1 MSDVPPTGPD
11 TATDGPTE
19 GAAGT
24 ALMEELAE
32 VQKQRDE
39 YLDQLQRSRAEFF
52 NYQKRAKAQADL
64 DRQYAVS
71 SLACDLLGVLDNL
84 ERAIE
89 AARKAGN
96 PTIVEGVELVQRQ
109 FLAALAKHGIEPI
122 PALDQPFDP
131 NLHDALT
138 RIPDS
143 NRPEGT
149 VAAEFGRGYRH
160 HDRVLRPARV
170 GVTHKP

>member
-1 MSDVPPTGPD
+1 MSDVPPIGPGS
-11 TATDGPTE
+11 ATDGKTE

-39 YLDQLQRSRAEFF
+39 YLDQLQRSRAEFL

-71 SLACDLLGVLDNL
+71 TLATDLLGVLDNL

-96 PTIVEGVELVQRQ
+96 PTIVEGVEMVHRQ
-109 FLAALAKHGIEPI
+109 FLAALAKHGVEPI
-122 PALDQPFDP
+122 TALDQPFDP
-131 NLHDALT
+131 HLHEALT
-138 RIPDS
+138 QVPDA

-170 GVTHKP
+170 GVSRKP